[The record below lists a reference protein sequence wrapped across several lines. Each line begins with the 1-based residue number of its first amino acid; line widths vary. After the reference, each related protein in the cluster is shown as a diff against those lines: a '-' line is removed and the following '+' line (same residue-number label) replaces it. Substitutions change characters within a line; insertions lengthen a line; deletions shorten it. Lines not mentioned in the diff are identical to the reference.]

1 MPTAAERLLELQQ
14 RSQFYNPLRGP
25 VMNAGPGMGQE
36 DPSEST
42 LPGQPEPPAPTP
54 AEMQARIAG
63 VKARPEQEPST
74 RRSADLARR
83 GGEALVAQKKN
94 EAAHA
99 AFRQPE
105 EAAGIDRFSR
115 MLNLAQRGGVSGT
128 PDFSMTDILPG
139 EEQVTSQDTFRSLSK
154 PEQDALR
161 GKYDT
166 GGHSGTMTFE
176 DWLSENYAELPPEE
190 RASQMRTQ
198 GAAVP
203 TQQVG
208 RDPMLQ
214 PGDNSALARKRREA
228 GLALPEGREASQY
241 DPRQLEFMQRN
252 QYAPDIPMTRF
263 GGTYTLAPGA
273 KVGGIGGYARAP
285 DPALYDRDPSTPDLV
300 QRTVEAHGEDSPS
313 ALIARAQAF
322 GIDVAQYGD
331 DLDMLRA
338 DVDRMQ
344 REHDRRF
351 ASNDVVKNPSGG
363 YRYQFNQQK
372 SERMLAERDANM
384 TPLRKRQR
392 ADEIARRHAGL
403 ITEEEL
409 ASLATL
415 ENTPDGFAQMRA
427 LDQAL
432 ARRSAV
438 QRERNVRNNW
448 ANRNMTIAMNNPRV
462 ARGLYMRSL
471 QEAAR
476 SGDPMQVAAVHSSFG
491 NDRAARDYISL
502 SGQQQ
507 AAAAAMVAAEAG
519 ARGEE
524 KPEAP
529 KSYAEQFHSEM
540 NSALA
545 IADPVQRRTAI
556 IGVLTKMGTVP
567 PEQVE
572 KRADE
577 IIASAGGG
585 PVSPQQTRTWW
596 QWLSGGGQPPEQQ
609 QATTPTPTIPVM
621 PQQPTKQGT
630 PPSAPPAS
638 GRGVEL
644 ERFMRGLPTFHL
656 PQQVSPYGNRPR
668 SVV

>member
-1 MPTAAERLLELQQ
+1 MATPAERLLELQQ

-25 VMNAGPGMGQE
+25 VMAAGPGMGQE

-42 LPGQPEPPAPTP
+42 LPGQPEPPAPSP

-94 EAAHA
+94 EAANA

-139 EEQVTSQDTFRSLSK
+139 EEQVTSQDTFRALDQQ
-154 PEQDALR
+154 EQAALR

-190 RASQMRTQ
+190 RAAQMRTQ
-198 GAAVP
+198 GAATP
-203 TQQVG
+203 RIQAG
-208 RDPMLQ
+208 RDPRLE
-214 PGDNSALARKRREA
+214 PGQNSAVAKSRQEA
-228 GLALPEGREASQY
+228 GKPLPEGREASQY
-241 DPRQLEFMQRN
+241 SPEQRRTMQRN
-252 QYAPDIPMTRF
+252 VHSPEVPMQRF
-263 GGTYTLAPGA
+263 GGTFTPNVDGS
-273 KVGGIGGYARAP
+273 VSSRAP
-285 DPALYDRDPSTPDLV
+285 NPAAMQQATAIAAD
-300 QRTVEAHGEDSPS
+300 QGEGSQS
-313 ALIARAQAF
+313 HVMALAQAY
-322 GIDVAQYGD
+322 GIDAAQYGD
-331 DLDMLRA
+331 DMDMLRA
-338 DVDRMQ
+338 DVM
-344 REHDRRF
+344 REKERHDRLAQKYDIVSNNMGGFRYTPNSAMKESVDRRKNMIRLDEFGQRF
-351 ASNDVVKNPSGG
+351 AG
-363 YRYQFNQQK
+363 
-372 SERMLAERDANM
+372 MLSPEQEKDLEN
-384 TPLRKRQR
+384 
-392 ADEIARRHAGL
+392 
-403 ITEEEL
+403 EL
-409 ASLATL
+409 AASGASMNDIMRLRRNRGT
-415 ENTPDGFAQMRA
+415 AQA
-427 LDQAL
+427 
-432 ARRSAV
+432 
-438 QRERNVRNNW
+438 VRNNW

-462 ARGLYMRSL
+462 AQGLYMRSL

-502 SGQQQ
+502 AGQQQ
-507 AAAAAMVAAEAG
+507 GAAAAMVAAEAG

-609 QATTPTPTIPVM
+609 QATTPTPTVPPQAA
-621 PQQPTKQGT
+621 PQQPA
-630 PPSAPPAS
+630 PAAPPAS
-638 GRGVEL
+638 GRGGAL
-644 ERFMRGLPTFHL
+644 DSLMRNGIPLFTL
-656 PQQVSPYGNRPR
+656 PQQTSPYGNRPR